1 MPVRRDRRYA
11 HRMPRASFSHS
22 VELTRAPA
30 EVWKTLQD
38 AATWSGIGPVDNV
51 WEPVHRYDGTLESF
65 QWSAHVGPTSYKG
78 SAVVAEATAPTR
90 MKLDLDS
97 GELNGSLITDIE
109 HSDTTRLTVTLEVA
123 SKGTM
128 GALFFPLI
136 SEAIGRGLPE
146 QVEEFAAALNDDVTG
161 DEARRRLRPL

>member
-1 MPVRRDRRYA
+1 
-11 HRMPRASFSHS
+11 MPRASFSHS
-22 VELTRAPA
+22 VELTRTPQ
-30 EVWKTLQD
+30 EIWINLQD

-51 WEPVHRYDGTLESF
+51 WEPTHSDDGTLEGF

-78 SAVVAEATAPTR
+78 SAVVAGATAPR
-90 MKLDLDS
+90 HMKLDLDS
-97 GELNGSLITDIE
+97 SELKGSLIADIE
-109 HSDTTRLTVTLEVA
+109 DGDTTHLAVTLEVA

-146 QVEEFAAALNDDVTG
+146 QVEQFAASLNG
-161 DEARRRLRPL
+161 DGAGDSCHPLSA